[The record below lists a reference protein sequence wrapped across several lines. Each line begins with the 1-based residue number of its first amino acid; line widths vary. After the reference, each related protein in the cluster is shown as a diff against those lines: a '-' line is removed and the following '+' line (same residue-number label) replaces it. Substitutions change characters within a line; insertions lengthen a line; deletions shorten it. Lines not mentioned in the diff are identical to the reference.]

1 MRMVSPGRTR
11 PSNQAVMS
19 AITASESS
27 VKTSTSANIRRRL
40 FAFGYHFLLVVH
52 WSELKLSA
60 FDVSKI
66 VMREFDSDSM
76 PALRGYISN
85 HVSRTRPRF

>member
-1 MRMVSPGRTR
+1 
-11 PSNQAVMS
+11 
-19 AITASESS
+19 
-27 VKTSTSANIRRRL
+27 
-40 FAFGYHFLLVVH
+40 
-52 WSELKLSA
+52 LKLSA